1 MNYFYLQGCLKPGF
15 LLSIDAFIGH
25 IHSMPSLI
33 KLPTECRVLIVDDE
47 KTVCELLARSLDGR
61 YQVMTSLTGTQACSL
76 LERNDFDVVVSDL
89 RLPDIS
95 GIDVLSCAKSKD
107 PYTEVLLITG
117 YASLESAAVAI
128 NLGAISYIEKPLSIV
143 DFQVQI
149 EKAVASR
156 LFHLKSI
163 SLMRRSDD
171 LAPEFKDHLFDIT
184 ALYYFTRKLTLSLE
198 ISEIMRITL
207 EEALRRSQA
216 LVCAIGVGIRGFREL
231 YVMSSSG
238 EVPKETVKTLFLSH
252 WKQAFPLIDRSAFET
267 DAISC
272 TIFKGKQGQTP
283 ELDKV
288 QAQVVPMMVT
298 GTTIGSM
305 AVFLKEGT
313 TLESGGQHFLY
324 IISSIV
330 SSLIE
335 HGYTVLQARQLA
347 KTDGLTGIANHR
359 SFQEALDREIARANR
374 RASLFSLI
382 FFDLDDFKKIN
393 DTYGHLVGD
402 AILKDLVI
410 RVMENIRTVDVFA
423 RYGGEEFAL
432 VLPET
437 DRVGAEVLAHRI
449 RNAIN
454 GKPFEYASHTIFYTV
469 SMGITVYSA
478 NQPIKKD
485 LLIDQ
490 ADAAMYAAK
499 RAGKNRISTSAAIV

>member
-1 MNYFYLQGCLKPGF
+1 MRDILPEHL
-15 LLSIDAFIGH
+15 DV
-25 IHSMPSLI
+25 MPSSI

-47 KTVCELLARSLDGR
+47 KTVCELLARALDGR
-61 YQVMTSLTGTQACSL
+61 YKVITSLTGSHACSL
-76 LERNDFDVVVSDL
+76 LDQNDFDVVVSDL

-95 GIDVLSCAKSKD
+95 GIDVLSYAKSKD

-149 EKAVASR
+149 ERAVASR

-163 SLMRRSDD
+163 SLMSRSET

-207 EEALRRSQA
+207 EEALRRTGG
-216 LVCAIGVGIRGFREL
+216 LFCAIGVDIRGYREI
-231 YVMSSSG
+231 YAMSSSG
-238 EVPKETVKTLFLSH
+238 EAAAASVKALFLTH
-252 WKQAFPLIDRSAFET
+252 WKEAFPFIDREAFEAGT
-267 DAISC
+267 VPC
-272 TIFKGKQGQTP
+272 TVFKGKQGQAPT
-283 ELDKV
+283 LDTGRP
-288 QAQVVPMMVT
+288 QVIPMTIT
-298 GTTIGSM
+298 GTSIGSL
-305 AVFLKEGT
+305 AVYLDVGKT
-313 TLESGGQHFLY
+313 IESGSQHFLY

-359 SFQEALDREIARANR
+359 YFQEALDREIARANR
-374 RASLFSLI
+374 QASLFSLL

-402 AILKDLVI
+402 AVIRDLVV
-410 RVMENIRTVDVFA
+410 RVRKNIRTVDVFA

-432 VLPET
+432 ILPET
-437 DRVGAEVLAHRI
+437 DRVGAEVLAQRI
-449 RNAIN
+449 RSAIN
-454 GKPFEYASHTIFYTV
+454 AKPFEYVSNTIFYTV
-469 SMGITVYSA
+469 SMGITVYKSEHK
-478 NQPIKKD
+478 IKKD

-499 RAGKNRISTSAAIV
+499 RGGKNRISVSAASL